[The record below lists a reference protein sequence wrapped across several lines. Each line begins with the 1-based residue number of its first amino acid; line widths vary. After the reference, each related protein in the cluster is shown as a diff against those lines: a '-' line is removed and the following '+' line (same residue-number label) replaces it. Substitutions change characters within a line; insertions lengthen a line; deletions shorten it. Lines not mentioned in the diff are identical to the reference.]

1 MRGAGMTL
9 QQQLNALIDS
19 LEPSVEQAV
28 RNASAEIRS
37 EIVLREV
44 IEWLERY
51 DVEGAINA
59 LHIEAEAF
67 RPLTEAVRQAYNQ
80 GGVLVTQNMQKI
92 STPEGARVVV
102 RWDGDN
108 QRAEQIIRTKAAQL
122 VTLVAEDTKEMLR
135 ERIASGFS
143 QGQGPKTIA
152 TAIAGRIDK
161 VTGKR
166 VGGVIGMTAQQGR
179 AVEKARVA
187 LSTGDV
193 EGMKAYL
200 GLSKRAK
207 RYDARVRKAI
217 EAGKPVDKETLDKIT
232 TKLTAAYVDLRG
244 QTIARTETMMAVSA
258 SQHEAYQQGLDKAGR
273 DASLVTR
280 TWRSAGDKRVRHTHA
295 VLNGQKVV
303 GMDLAFQSP
312 SGAMLR
318 YPGDTSLGA
327 GAAEV
332 IGCRCICV
340 YGFDFGAA
348 YARSI
353 GA

>member
-1 MRGAGMTL
+1 MTL
-9 QQQLNALIDS
+9 QQKLNQLMEN
-19 LEPSVEQAV
+19 LEPTVEQAF
-28 RNASAEIRS
+28 RDAIADIRS

-44 IEWLERY
+44 IERLERF

-67 RPLTEAVRQAYNQ
+67 RPLSEAVRKAYNQ

-102 RWDGDN
+102 RWDGEN

-122 VTLVAEDTKEMLR
+122 VTLVSEDTKEMLR
-135 ERIASGFS
+135 ERIAAGFS

-161 VTGKR
+161 ITGKR

-179 AVEKARVA
+179 TVEKARVA
-187 LSTGDV
+187 LSAGDV

-200 GLSKRAK
+200 QLSKRDK

-217 EAGKPVDKETLDKIT
+217 EAGKPVDNETLGKIT
-232 TKLTAAYVDLRG
+232 SQLTARYINLRAE
-244 QTIARTETMMAVSA
+244 TIARTETMMAVAA

-280 TWRSAGDKRVRHTHA
+280 TWRSAGDRRVRHTHA

-332 IGCRCICV
+332 IGCRCLCV
-340 YGFDFGAA
+340 YGFDFAAA
-348 YARSI
+348 YARSVR
-353 GA
+353 

>member
-1 MRGAGMTL
+1 MTL
-9 QQQLNALIDS
+9 QQKLNELMDN
-19 LEPSVEQAV
+19 LEPSVEQAF
-28 RNASAEIRS
+28 RDAIADIRS

-44 IEWLERY
+44 IERLERF
-51 DVEGAINA
+51 DVEGAISA
-59 LHIEAEAF
+59 LHIDAEAF
-67 RPLTEAVRQAYNQ
+67 RPLTEAVRQAFNQ
-80 GGVLVTQNMQKI
+80 GGVLVTQNMQKV
-92 STPEGARVVV
+92 STPDGARVVV
-102 RWDGDN
+102 RWDGEN

-122 VTLVAEDTKEMLR
+122 VTLVTEDTKEMIR
-135 ERIASGFS
+135 ERIASGYE
-143 QGQGPKTIA
+143 QGQGPRTIA
-152 TAIAGRIDK
+152 TSIAGRIDR

-166 VGGVIGMTAQQGR
+166 VGGVIGMTAPQGR
-179 AVEKARVA
+179 TVEKARLA
-187 LSTGDV
+187 LSTGDI

-200 GLSKRAK
+200 GLSKRDK

-217 EAGKPVDKETLDKIT
+217 ETGKPVDKETLGKIT
-232 TKLTAAYVDLRG
+232 SQLTARYINLRAE
-244 QTIARTETMMAVSA
+244 TIARTETMMAVSA

-327 GAAEV
+327 GASEV
-332 IGCRCICV
+332 IGCRCLCV

-348 YARSI
+348 YARSF
-353 GA
+353 G